1 MQWFVTLFSLLD
13 GTDYGPYNGHYYQ
26 NQSHYGA
33 NNSVS
38 NCGFGE
44 NNEII
49 RSGDMYPKTS
59 AITPIITPNSPNT
72 TVGALVL
79 CFWMFLALLTS
90 LAFWTFLALWT
101 FLELP
106 PGWHGLPAV

>member
-90 LAFWTFLALWT
+90 LAFWTFLAL
-101 FLELP
+101 P

>member
-1 MQWFVTLFSLLD
+1 MAHTTATITRISPTTAQII
-13 GTDYGPYNGHYYQ
+13 
-26 NQSHYGA
+26 A
-33 NNSVS
+33 VS

-72 TVGALVL
+72 TVGALML

>member
-1 MQWFVTLFSLLD
+1 MAHTTATITRISPTTAQII
-13 GTDYGPYNGHYYQ
+13 
-26 NQSHYGA
+26 A
-33 NNSVS
+33 VS

-44 NNEII
+44 NSEII

-79 CFWMFLALLTS
+79 CFWMFLAFWTS
-90 LAFWTFLALWT
+90 LAFWTFLAL
-101 FLELP
+101 P